1 MEKAFSFIALFCL
14 SCLNM
19 QAQNPSNYTFPNPT
33 PNPNNLTAN
42 TYTRA
47 TQSINLK
54 NGFSFNPAASQN
66 GNNLLNLNINSYPN
80 YVNNNYTNPADNQ
93 NYYSVNPN
101 LEVGVT
107 QGAHQVDNIGGF
119 NYNIPIV
126 CSPGRAGL
134 EPNLSVVYNSNGGNG
149 WLGLG
154 FNLSGISAI
163 TRTGKTVLYDGLN
176 SGINFNSNDVYAL
189 DGSRLFIK
197 SGTYGQNGATYR
209 TEVENYA
216 VITSHGSQGSG
227 AQYFTVTTPDGMTME
242 YGNNASAKSVDVNNT
257 DVLAWYIN
265 KVYDV
270 YGNYMEYFYT
280 NSNGELLITKIE
292 YTKHSSV
299 NLYNKIEFNYIERSD
314 NAPLYVAGKEF
325 RNKHLLQSIV
335 SKDINGNAVRKYFFE
350 YQYQYGS
357 LLNKVTEVDAN
368 GNQLNPTFFEWNDET
383 LSWNWKFGAVSTAT
397 DIVRTTAADI
407 NGDGKQDLILT
418 RDYGADHYVETK
430 LNVGGSFSHISGLLL
445 SASSASAEIFAI
457 YVFDEDDDGIDEVFY
472 IMGQPITTPNHY
484 EWEIK
489 KLKNTNG
496 TLSIV
501 QEEPLHTDTG
511 AVVCWGGLFWNF
523 QKSVTSGCFYAKQ
536 DVTGDN
542 LNDVIMSDGF
552 NIKLTPSNQQ
562 AAITLPVSNL
572 VKIGLGDFNGD
583 GVLDIYTVK
592 FPSTPV
598 SPSQSQLLD
607 ILVYS
612 YNEANN
618 TLNQIVS
625 TQVNIGSNPYYTTWG
640 AIGFAAANAANA
652 SKCIG
657 FGDVN
662 GDGKTDIFYV
672 NYNNGTST
680 CKLIWLRSNG
690 VAFMTAPQDEIS
702 LTTATTFN
710 NLEANFSVAD
720 VNNDGKS
727 DIMVSSFDTV
737 YVGHASYSYFPSIG
751 TALVNDNMPTAPVW
765 GRRLSTMGDFDGDG
779 AMDFVFQDDATDSY
793 ILYHGFDEDNKKMVK
808 RIFNIRDEINITY
821 NFLPSAANCQ
831 KTTPAYG
838 NNNYANF
845 KIIKPAL
852 YAVSSV
858 VANGQTTSYGY
869 SNGILH
875 RQGRGFIGF
884 ERLFVRNEDK
894 SSGAEK
900 AGMYSGF
907 EYNHINDAVT
917 WSESMSTY
925 LSNSNMFS
933 INHAKTSSYSSSLPG
948 FSYVN
953 GSGYLRRLS
962 SNQTISKN
970 YLSSTHNLQTVTYD
984 PNNAGSPLQT
994 VFQNRTWLQFGI
1006 LNSTQTDY
1014 VYQTIAVNG
1023 KTCYKPQQVTEQI
1036 SAGSVSTFIHTYSYD
1051 GQGRLTTEVKNSNIA
1066 GQAVT
1071 TAYSNFN
1078 AFGAP
1083 QNISVSA
1090 PNVASRS
1097 SQVQYDNTGRF
1108 ITKSTNAIGDF
1119 AEFVYEPGLGNK
1131 IQEKDASGL
1140 ITNYKYDGLGRAIWV
1155 KLPNGAVNTV
1165 KYEWYPYNSLY
1176 GTKVTTQAEN
1186 APSTWKYYD
1195 RNGNMILAQ
1204 QQDFG
1209 GNTKTANFTY
1219 NILNQPLTAQDMHY
1233 SSQSNYNS
1241 ITYSYDDY
1249 MRPLTK
1255 TKSIVGQNTVINYSY
1270 NNLSNNSTYNK
1281 GFVQMSAPTAT
1292 NGITYSVKREN
1303 NSAGQTDKVI
1313 NTSNGTTHSASYNFN
1328 EFGQPTYISND
1339 YAGAGQYGITMSYDA
1354 LGRQSGLNDPNAG
1367 NCTYQYNAFGELTQ
1381 QITPN
1386 GTYNMQYDLLGRV
1399 TQKTD
1404 GANNTYTY
1412 LYETSNSGKGQL
1424 KQITGANMTTEFK
1437 YDDFSRLTE
1446 KKETLTAD
1454 NKVFKSNFTYN
1465 KYGQLVNYTY
1475 PSGFVTKNEYDNIGN
1490 LIKIKNGNTT
1500 IWQLNTMAAPG
1511 IVSNYKYNNGNLSNS
1526 IVYDN
1531 KLNLS
1536 EIHYGNLKTHWY
1548 DIEHKTNNLQTRT
1561 VFDNNYANQEIF
1573 KYDEFD
1579 RLTKVQYYNIN
1590 TMYDKATMTYNQ
1602 NGNFNQKS
1610 DCGDY
1615 VYGNSNAPY
1624 QLTAIQN
1631 PVTANISLNTLNV
1644 TYNTFRKVSQ
1654 IVEADP
1660 NGTKQFDFVYGNDE
1674 QRVKMAYSVGGST
1687 IYTRYYADGC
1697 DRQEDNVNNTYK
1709 EWTYIYA
1716 PTGLCAVYY
1725 SGTSLPPVGGG
1736 GGGLYYVA
1744 PDHLGSPVMLINSN
1758 GQIAEEYSFDAWG
1771 RRRNPQDWNDYVNTG
1786 FPPLGGAGG
1795 LLIRGYTMHEML
1807 DEVGI
1812 INMNGRIYDPV
1823 LGRFL
1828 QPDNYVQSPDN
1839 LQNFNRYGYC
1849 LNNPL
1854 KYTDPSGEV
1863 IGVAEILAATIGGV
1877 MNVAAN
1883 WDAIKNSK
1891 SSFGA
1896 GVAYFGIGAVSGVVG
1911 LYTFGAGGGALAAL
1925 GNGLMQQQS
1934 GGQIVQNMVVGAV
1947 SGLTSYGIASGLGSI
1962 NYGGITNNFARYA
1975 AKAGISFGVGFSSG
1989 FGGNLTGQALAW
2001 QFGWQDRIN
2010 GKAVLTS
2017 GLTGGSIAM
2026 GISIGYSA
2034 YDYATWDRY
2043 DPTVQAE
2050 MLNKDGCNIEYMSK
2064 EKWDALSDDV
2074 KGGRN
2079 YKTTGGIT
2087 TDGVSYITDYGLS
2100 NRQFANS
2107 VYYHE
2112 TTHYNQI
2119 HDNPPG
2125 FISIRHDEQN
2135 AYLSQS
2141 SSFNNYTPTRYIKYT
2156 NNGYSGNGGRGLV
2169 YKSNFSNN
2177 LFNIFR

>member
-14 SCLNM
+14 SCLSM
-19 QAQNPSNYTFPNPT
+19 QAQNPGNYTFPNPT

-107 QGAHQVDNIGGF
+107 QGVHQVDNIGGF

-126 CSPGRAGL
+126 CSPGTAGI
-134 EPNLSVVYNSNGGNG
+134 EPKLSITYNSNGGNG

-163 TRTGKTVLYDGLN
+163 TRTGKTAFYDGQN
-176 SGINFNSNDVYAL
+176 GGINFNSSDVYAL

-197 SGTYGQNGATYR
+197 TGTYGQNGATYR
-209 TEVENYA
+209 AEVENYA

-357 LLNKVTEVDAN
+357 LLNKVTEVDAY
-368 GNQLNPTFFEWNDET
+368 GNQLNPTFFEWNNET
-383 LSWNWKFGAVSTAT
+383 IGWNWKFGAVSAAT
-397 DIVRTTAADI
+397 DIIRSTAANL
-407 NGDGKQDLILT
+407 NGDGKQDLVLT
-418 RDYGADHYVETK
+418 RRYTNNKELHLEIKMNQNPYGSNA
-430 LNVGGSFSHISGLLL
+430 FSHHSSLLL
-445 SASSASAEIFAI
+445 SNDTNIHIFSVYA
-457 YVFDEDDDGIDEVFY
+457 FDEDDDNIDEVFFM
-472 IMGQPITTPNHY
+472 MGHPLLPGNQY
-484 EWEIK
+484 DWEIK

-496 TLSIV
+496 TLSII
-501 QEEPLHTDTG
+501 QEEPLHTGTG
-511 AVVCWGGLFWNF
+511 SVVHWKDIFWNF
-523 QKSVTSGCFYAKQ
+523 QKNITSAHFYAKQ

-542 LNDVIMSDGF
+542 LNDVIISDGYS
-552 NIKLTPSNQQ
+552 IKLTPSNQQ
-562 AAITLPVSNL
+562 SAITLPVANL
-572 VKIGLGDFNGD
+572 AKIGLGDFNGD
-583 GVLDIYTVK
+583 GVLDIYAVK
-592 FPSTPV
+592 DFASSFNCNDPNNIVISTIAEV
-598 SPSQSQLLD
+598 V
-607 ILVYS
+607 VYS
-612 YNEANN
+612 YNNTSN
-618 TLNQIVS
+618 TLVQIAS
-625 TQVNIGSNPYYTTWG
+625 AQVNIGSNPYLSGWNLPCVTLL
-640 AIGFAAANAANA
+640 FANMA
-652 SKCIG
+652 KCID

-662 GDGKTDIFYV
+662 GDGKTDIFYT
-672 NYNNGTST
+672 NYNNST
-680 CKLIWLRSNG
+680 TTCELNWIKSNG
-690 VAFMTAPQDEIS
+690 VSFMTAPQDIIS
-702 LTTATTFN
+702 INSWTKLNTF
-710 NLEANFSVAD
+710 EASFSAMD
-720 VNNDGKS
+720 VNNDGKT
-727 DIMVSSFDTV
+727 DVLMSSFDDV
-737 YVGHASYSYFPSIG
+737 YIGHAAYTYFPSTG
-751 TALVNDNMPTAPVW
+751 TAIVNDNMPTAPVW
-765 GRRLSTMGDFDGDG
+765 GRRLNAMGDFDGDG
-779 AMDFVFQDDATDSY
+779 AIDFVFQDDATDSY
-793 ILYHGFDEDNKKMVK
+793 ILYHGFNDDKKKMLK
-808 RIFNIRDEINITY
+808 HIFNIKDEININY
-821 NFLPSAANCQ
+821 SFLPSAANCQ
-831 KTTPAYG
+831 KTTAAYG

-907 EYNHINDAVT
+907 EYNHVNNAVT
-917 WSESMSTY
+917 RSESTSTY
-925 LSNSNMFS
+925 LSNSNIFS
-933 INHAKTSSYSSSLPG
+933 VNSNKNSSYSSNVLS
-948 FSYVN
+948 FSYQSSN
-953 GSGYLRRLS
+953 YLRYVTS
-962 SNQTISKN
+962 SETVSKN
-970 YLSSTHNLQTVTYD
+970 YLNSTHNKQTVQYNSTA
-984 PNNAGSPLQT
+984 AGLPQSNLVQSLTWQNQT
-994 VFQNRTWLQFGI
+994 I
-1006 LNSTQTDY
+1006 NSTQTDY
-1014 VYQTIAVNG
+1014 VYQTIAING
-1023 KTCYKPQQVTEQI
+1023 LTCYKPQQVTEQI

-1051 GQGRLTTEVKNSNIA
+1051 GQGRLTTEVKNSNIT

-1078 AFGAP
+1078 AFSAP

-1090 PNVASRS
+1090 PNVTSRS

-1165 KYEWYPYNSLY
+1165 KYEWYPYSSLY

-1186 APSTWKYYD
+1186 APTTWKYYD
-1195 RNGNMILAQ
+1195 RNGNMLLAQ

-1209 GNTKTANFTY
+1209 GNTKTASFTY
-1219 NILNQPLTAQDMHY
+1219 DILNQPLTAQDMHY

-1249 MRPLTK
+1249 LRPLAVTRN
-1255 TKSIVGQNTVINYSY
+1255 IDGQNTTTNYSY
-1270 NNLSNNSTYNK
+1270 NNLSNIGTYNK
-1281 GFVQMSAPTAT
+1281 GFVQVSVPTAT

-1303 NSAGQTDKVI
+1303 NVAGQIDNVI
-1313 NTSNGTTHSASYNFN
+1313 NTGNGTAHNTTYSFN
-1328 EFGQPTYISND
+1328 EFGQPTTISNNF
-1339 YAGAGQYGITMSYDA
+1339 AGTGQYNITMQFDA

-1367 NCTYQYNAFGELTQ
+1367 NCTYQYNAFGELIQ
-1381 QITPN
+1381 QVTPN
-1386 GTYNMQYDLLGRV
+1386 GTYNMQYDVLGRV

-1404 GANNTYTY
+1404 GANNTYNY
-1412 LYETSNSGKGQL
+1412 QYETSNSGKGQL
-1424 KQITGANMTTEFK
+1424 KQITGANVTTEYK

-1454 NKVFKSNFTYN
+1454 NKIFKSNFTYN
-1465 KYGQLVNYTY
+1465 KYGQLINQTY

-1500 IWQLNTMAAPG
+1500 IWELNTMAAPG
-1511 IVSNYKYNNGNLSNS
+1511 MISNYKYNNGNLSNS

-1561 VFDNNYANQEIF
+1561 VFDNNYTNQEVF

-1579 RLTKVQYYNIN
+1579 RLTKVQYYNIS
-1590 TMYDKATMTYNQ
+1590 TMYDKTTMTYNQ
-1602 NGNFNQKS
+1602 NGNFNNKS

-1654 IVEADP
+1654 ISEADP

-1687 IYTRYYADGC
+1687 GYTRYYADGC

-1716 PTGLCAVYY
+1716 PTGLCAVNYNNN
-1725 SGTSLPPVGGG
+1725 GIRK
-1736 GGGLYYVA
+1736 LYYVA

-1758 GQIAEEYSFDAWG
+1758 GQVAEEYSFDAWG
-1771 RRRNPQDWNDYVNTG
+1771 RRRNPQDWNDYDTANFVG
-1786 FPPLGGAGG
+1786 LGGMM
-1795 LLIRGYTMHEML
+1795 IRGYTMHEML

-1854 KYTDPSGEV
+1854 KYTDPSGEIFWAIPAA
-1863 IGVAEILAATIGGV
+1863 IGAVVGAYVGGV
-1877 MNVAAN
+1877 TASGGQFNPLK
-1883 WDAIKNSK
+1883 WDSK
-1891 SSFGA
+1891 AWKGA
-1896 GVAYFGIGAVSGVVG
+1896 GVGAIVGAGVGLGITSIAALAGANVTGISVAGAAAFHGAPTAAFYIASNALMTANINIVTSLAKGDNIDKTFNSGLIGLTAGAIGATVGYYASFGQLGTSFIQPKHYVSGS
-1911 LYTFGAGGGALAAL
+1911 TFKIVHAVQSGITSAIIGGAEAGTRSY
-1925 GNGLMQQQS
+1925 GNGVR
-1934 GGQIVQNMVVGAV
+1934 GGKLAERIVGGVFIGGFTGWLVGGAV
-1947 SGLTSYGIASGLGSI
+1947 GFNSSSIYTDVLSTALSNELTFLFTTSKPLTSK
-1962 NYGGITNNFARYA
+1962 N
-1975 AKAGISFGVGFSSG
+1975 
-1989 FGGNLTGQALAW
+1989 
-2001 QFGWQDRIN
+2001 
-2010 GKAVLTS
+2010 
-2017 GLTGGSIAM
+2017 
-2026 GISIGYSA
+2026 
-2034 YDYATWDRY
+2034 
-2043 DPTVQAE
+2043 
-2050 MLNKDGCNIEYMSK
+2050 
-2064 EKWDALSDDV
+2064 
-2074 KGGRN
+2074 
-2079 YKTTGGIT
+2079 
-2087 TDGVSYITDYGLS
+2087 
-2100 NRQFANS
+2100 
-2107 VYYHE
+2107 
-2112 TTHYNQI
+2112 
-2119 HDNPPG
+2119 
-2125 FISIRHDEQN
+2125 
-2135 AYLSQS
+2135 
-2141 SSFNNYTPTRYIKYT
+2141 
-2156 NNGYSGNGGRGLV
+2156 
-2169 YKSNFSNN
+2169 
-2177 LFNIFR
+2177 